1 MAGENSNLGRC
12 LAMTGT
18 EMIARLWHGRTAAS
32 RADDYF
38 EYLKR
43 TGLDEYSRTEG
54 NRGVYVLRRIEGGHA
69 DFLLVS
75 LWDSIEA
82 IRRFAGPGIE
92 KAVYYPEDRDFL
104 TELEPNVSNYEI
116 LAAP

>member
-1 MAGENSNLGRC
+1 MAGK
-12 LAMTGT
+12 
-18 EMIARLWHGRTAAS
+18 EMLARLRHRRAAAS

-43 TGLDEYSRTEG
+43 TGLDEYARTEG

-82 IRRFAGPGIE
+82 IRRFAGPDIE

-104 TELEPNVSNYEI
+104 TKVDASVCDSD
-116 LAAP
+116 